1 MRNLFN
7 LKTWHNRH
15 ILLCHSHSHHSWKNK
30 PDFIGFVFF
39 SGALRGDAVPPAA
52 WTPSGWRCVYAS
64 KLAHFAI
71 TQTLFATTPPSSPPL
86 TKKTNPITVGFF
98 FFSGALHGDA
108 VPPAAWTPSGWRCV
122 YASKLAHFAIT
133 QTLFATSHLIST
145 TTEKTN
151 PITVGFFFCFISGTG
166 VIVERERE
174 GKTLKRCCPLGKTIA
189 IVRCCFCL
197 SLYATQ
203 YATVYFPIPSV
214 LFDWIISD
222 KYEMP
227 FYVKV

>member
-1 MRNLFN
+1 MQAQLNDYS
-7 LKTWHNRH
+7 T
-15 ILLCHSHSHHSWKNK
+15 CVT
-30 PDFIGFVFF
+30 GF
-39 SGALRGDAVPPAA
+39 PPQ
-52 WTPSGWRCVYAS
+52 
-64 KLAHFAI
+64 L
-71 TQTLFATTPPSSPPL
+71 
-86 TKKTNPITVGFF
+86 KKTNPILSGS
-98 FFSGALHGDA
+98 FSFRGLCAAMPCRLRREPLRAGAAFMRVNSLTSLLRKRCLLR
-108 VPPAAWTPSGWRCV
+108 TP
-122 YASKLAHFAIT
+122 
-133 QTLFATSHLIST
+133 LIST

-214 LFDWIISD
+214 LFD
-222 KYEMP
+222 
-227 FYVKV
+227 